1 MELFAND
8 TQTVEASDAVVYTTA
23 LSSGSQSILWRSG
36 SSIITLRGLGP
47 QLRSR
52 FRVSYHANVALSSGA
67 EVAPIEVAIRVSGE
81 ALAPSRAVSTPAAVG
96 DFNNIGAT
104 TLIDV
109 PAGCC
114 VPITL
119 ANIGTSSTDFENV
132 DVIVER
138 VA

>member
-8 TQTVEASDAVVYTTA
+8 TQTVEANDAVAYTTA

-52 FRVSYHANVALSSGA
+52 FRVSYHANVALSTGA
-67 EVAPIEVAIRVSGE
+67 DVAPIEVAIRVSGE
-81 ALAPSRAVSTPAAVG
+81 ALAPSRTVSTPAAVQE
-96 DFNNIGAT
+96 FNSIGAT

>member
-8 TQTVEASDAVVYTTA
+8 TQTVEANDAVVYTTA
-23 LSSGSQSILWRSG
+23 ISSGSQSILWRAG
-36 SSIITLRGLGP
+36 SSLITLRGLGP

-52 FRVSYHANVALSSGA
+52 FRVSYHANVALSEGA
-67 EVAPIEVAIRVSGE
+67 TVAPIEVAIRVSGE

-96 DFNNIGAT
+96 DFNSISAT
-104 TLIDV
+104 TLVDV
-109 PAGCC
+109 PTGCC
-114 VPITL
+114 VSISL

>member
-8 TQTVEASDAVVYTTA
+8 TQTIEANEPVMFTQV
-23 LSSGSQSILWRSG
+23 LSSGSQSILWRVGSG
-36 SSIITLRGLGP
+36 IVTLRGIGP

-52 FRVSYHANVALSSGA
+52 FRVTYHANVALSA
-67 EVAPIEVAIRVSGE
+67 DATVAPIEIAVRVSGE
-81 ALAPSRAVSTPAAVG
+81 TLAPSRAISTPTAVSE
-96 DFNNIGAT
+96 FNNVSAT

-114 VPITL
+114 VQISL
-119 ANIGTSSTDFENV
+119 ANVGTSSIDTQNV
-132 DVIVER
+132 DMIVER

>member
-8 TQTVEASDAVVYTTA
+8 TQTVEANASVLFTTA
-23 LSSGSQSILWRSG
+23 LSSGSASILWRAG

-52 FRVSYHANVALSSGA
+52 FRITYHANVALSATA
-67 EVAPIEVAIRVSGE
+67 EVAPIELAIRVSGE
-81 ALAPSRAVSTPAAVG
+81 ALAPSRAVSTPAAISE
-96 DFNNIGAT
+96 FNNVSAT
-104 TLIDV
+104 TLVDV

-114 VPITL
+114 TQISL
-119 ANIGTSSTDFENV
+119 ANIGTTSIDTENV
-132 DVIVER
+132 DLIVER

>member
-8 TQTVEASDAVVYTTA
+8 TQTVEANDSVVFTTA
-23 LSSGSQSILWRSG
+23 LSSGNQSIIWRAGSG
-36 SSIITLRGLGP
+36 VITLRGLGP

-52 FRVSYHANVALSSGA
+52 FRVSYHANVALA
-67 EVAPIEVAIRVSGE
+67 ADATVAPIEVAIRVSGE

-96 DFNNIGAT
+96 DFNSIGAT

>member
-8 TQTVEASDAVVYTTA
+8 TQTVEADDAVVYSTA
-23 LSSGSQSILWRSG
+23 LSSGSQSILWRAG
-36 SSIITLRGLGP
+36 SSIITLRGIGP

-96 DFNNIGAT
+96 DFNSIGAT

>member
-1 MELFAND
+1 MELI
-8 TQTVEASDAVVYTTA
+8 TSGIQTVEANQSVTFQSAVSA
-23 LSSGSQSILWRSG
+23 NSQSILWRAG
-36 SSIITLRGLGP
+36 SSIITLRGIGP

-96 DFNNIGAT
+96 DFNSIGAT

>member
-8 TQTVEASDAVVYTTA
+8 TQTIEANNAVPFTTA
-23 LSSGSQSILWRSG
+23 LSSGSQSILWRAG
-36 SSIITLRGLGP
+36 SSIITLRGIGP

-52 FRVSYHANVALSSGA
+52 FRVSYHANVALSTGA
-67 EVAPIEVAIRVSGE
+67 TVAPIEVAIRVSGE
-81 ALAPSRAVSTPAAVG
+81 ALAPSRAVSTPAAVE
-96 DFNNIGAT
+96 DFNSVGAT

-114 VPITL
+114 VQVSL
-119 ANIGTSSTDFENV
+119 ANIGTSSIDTENV
-132 DVIVER
+132 DLIVER

>member
-8 TQTVEASDAVVYTTA
+8 TQTVEANDAVVYSTA
-23 LSSGSQSILWRSG
+23 LSSGSQSILWRAG
-36 SSIITLRGLGP
+36 SSIVTLRGIGP

-96 DFNNIGAT
+96 DFNSVGAT

-114 VPITL
+114 VPITFT
-119 ANIGTSSTDFENV
+119 NIGTSSTDFENV

>member
-8 TQTVEASDAVVYTTA
+8 TQTVEANEAVSYATA
-23 LSSGSQSILWRSG
+23 LSSGSQSILWRAG
-36 SSIITLRGLGP
+36 SAIITLRGIGP

-52 FRVSYHANVALSSGA
+52 FRVTYHANVALSSGA

-81 ALAPSRAVSTPAAVG
+81 ALAPSRAVSTPAAVSE
-96 DFNNIGAT
+96 FNNVSAT

-114 VPITL
+114 VQVSL

>member
-1 MELFAND
+1 MDLFAND
-8 TQTVEASDAVVYTTA
+8 TQTVEANNAVVFTTA
-23 LSSGSQSILWRSG
+23 LSSGSQSILWRAG
-36 SSIITLRGLGP
+36 SSIITLRGIGP

-52 FRVSYHANVALSSGA
+52 FRVSYHANVALSA
-67 EVAPIEVAIRVSGE
+67 DATVAPIEVAIRVSGE
-81 ALAPSRAVSTPAAVG
+81 ALSPSRAVSTPAAVSE
-96 DFNNIGAT
+96 FNSVGAT

>member
-8 TQTVEASDAVVYTTA
+8 TQTVEANDAVVYSTA
-23 LSSGSQSILWRSG
+23 LSSGSQSILWRAG
-36 SSIITLRGLGP
+36 SSLVTLRGLGP

-52 FRVSYHANVALSSGA
+52 FRVSYHANVALSTGA

-81 ALAPSRAVSTPAAVG
+81 ALAPSRAVSTPAVVG
-96 DFNNIGAT
+96 DFNSIGAT
-104 TLIDV
+104 TLVDV
-109 PAGCC
+109 PVGCC
-114 VPITL
+114 VSISL

-132 DVIVER
+132 DLIVER

>member
-8 TQTVEASDAVVYTTA
+8 TQTIESDEAVAYTTA
-23 LSSGSQSILWRSG
+23 LSSGSQSILWRVG
-36 SSIITLRGLGP
+36 SSIVTLRGLGP

-52 FRVSYHANVALSSGA
+52 FRVSYHLNVALSAGA
-67 EVAPIEVAIRVSGE
+67 EINPIEVAIRVNGE
-81 ALAPSRAVSTPAAVG
+81 ALAPSRAVSTPAAVSE
-96 DFNNIGAT
+96 FNSVGAT

-114 VPITL
+114 VSVSL
-119 ANIGTSSTDFENV
+119 ANIGESSIDTENV
-132 DVIVER
+132 DLIVER

>member
-8 TQTVEASDAVVYTTA
+8 TQTVEANEAVAYTTA
-23 LSSGSQSILWRSG
+23 LSSGSQSILWRAG
-36 SSIITLRGLGP
+36 SAIITLRGIGP

-52 FRVSYHANVALSSGA
+52 FRITYHANVALSSGA

-81 ALAPSRAVSTPAAVG
+81 ALAPSRAVSTPAAVSE
-96 DFNNIGAT
+96 FNNVSAT

-114 VPITL
+114 VQVSL

>member
-8 TQTVEASDAVVYTTA
+8 TQTVESNEAVSYATA
-23 LSSGSQSILWRSG
+23 LSSGSQSILWRAG
-36 SSIITLRGLGP
+36 SAIITLRGIGP

-52 FRVSYHANVALSSGA
+52 FRVTYHANVALSSGA
-67 EVAPIEVAIRVSGE
+67 EVAPIEVAICVSGE
-81 ALAPSRAVSTPAAVG
+81 ALAPSRAVSTPAAVSE
-96 DFNNIGAT
+96 FNNVSAT

-114 VPITL
+114 VQVSL

>member
-8 TQTVEASDAVVYTTA
+8 TQTIEANEAVMFTQV
-23 LSSGSQSILWRSG
+23 LSSGSQSILWRVGSG
-36 SSIITLRGLGP
+36 IVTLRGIGP

-52 FRVSYHANVALSSGA
+52 FRVTYHANVALSA
-67 EVAPIEVAIRVSGE
+67 DATVAPIEIAVRVSGE
-81 ALAPSRAVSTPAAVG
+81 TLAPSRAVSTPAAVEE
-96 DFNNIGAT
+96 FNNVSAT

-114 VPITL
+114 VQISL
-119 ANIGTSSTDFENV
+119 ANIGTSSIDTENV
-132 DVIVER
+132 DMIVER

>member
-1 MELFAND
+1 MELFANEV
-8 TQTVEASDAVVYTTA
+8 QTVEANGAVAYTTA
-23 LSSGSQSILWRSG
+23 LSSGSQSILWRAG

-52 FRVSYHANVALSSGA
+52 FRVSYHCNVALSSGA

-96 DFNNIGAT
+96 DFNSIGAT
-104 TLIDV
+104 TLVDV

-114 VPITL
+114 VSISL

-132 DVIVER
+132 DLIVER

>member
-36 SSIITLRGLGP
+36 SSIITLRGIGP

-67 EVAPIEVAIRVSGE
+67 TVAPIEVAIRVSGE

-96 DFNNIGAT
+96 EFNSIGAT

>member
-8 TQTVEASDAVVYTTA
+8 TQTVEANASVLFTTA
-23 LSSGSQSILWRSG
+23 LSSGSQSILWRAG
-36 SSIITLRGLGP
+36 SSIVTLRGLGP

-52 FRVSYHANVALSSGA
+52 FRITYHANVALSADADVS
-67 EVAPIEVAIRVSGE
+67 PIEIAVRVSGE

-96 DFNNIGAT
+96 EFNNVSAT
-104 TLIDV
+104 TLVDV

-114 VPITL
+114 TQISL
-119 ANIGTSSTDFENV
+119 ANIGTTSIDTENV
-132 DVIVER
+132 DLIVER